1 MLLQHYAS
9 GCFSVRIK
17 TGFPMLAKN
26 QKWCVQNI
34 FSARTGPVHRIR
46 NSWSDVFSNCEMYI
60 YSRAL
65 VPNAFLFVFRCPIST
80 KLQQNAFLFIDV
92 KHTTQPTGES
102 TNAHIFIHI
111 TYMQKKKYHFELTDV
126 CRLVSC
132 VCYNPTAAVR
142 RWFSKIPKKR
152 SENQQIT
159 DI

>member
-102 TNAHIFIHI
+102 TNAHIFICI
-111 TYMQKKKYHFELTDV
+111 TYAKKNTILNLLMCVALFRVFVIIQQRPFGDGFPKSQKKGARTN
-126 CRLVSC
+126 R
-132 VCYNPTAAVR
+132 
-142 RWFSKIPKKR
+142 
-152 SENQQIT
+152 
-159 DI
+159 